1 MIKSLQ
7 ILRFIAAASVINYHI
22 NFNFGSFGVDIFF
35 VLSGFVISLV
45 TFNNQNNITFIIN
58 RISRIVPIYWIL
70 STALL
75 IAAIVAPQLMHQNT
89 IENSNFINFFYSIF
103 FIPFN
108 ISGEIEPILLVG
120 WSLNYEMFFYF
131 VVWVSLI
138 ITKHPLKISSSVI
151 IFLFVY
157 FAHFSQDSP
166 ANSFFG
172 NDIILEFILGLI
184 AFRFYNSNYK
194 KKYNFV
200 FLIII
205 ILLSSSFR
213 VYVENEGIMTS
224 RLLYYGI
231 PSFLIVLSC
240 VFLENY
246 IPKLNSKLI
255 SLLVSMGDASYST
268 YLTHWYVIV
277 FSRKIFS
284 EDLNLYNF
292 HSLMGT
298 IITFVLCLIV
308 GQIIHLFIDNP
319 VNRSFKKYLTS
330 KFL

>member
-1 MIKSLQ
+1 M
-7 ILRFIAAASVINYHI
+7 
-22 NFNFGSFGVDIFF
+22 
-35 VLSGFVISLV
+35 
-45 TFNNQNNITFIIN
+45 
-58 RISRIVPIYWIL
+58 
-70 STALL
+70 
-75 IAAIVAPQLMHQNT
+75 
-89 IENSNFINFFYSIF
+89 
-103 FIPFN
+103 
-108 ISGEIEPILLVG
+108 
-120 WSLNYEMFFYF
+120 
-131 VVWVSLI
+131 
-138 ITKHPLKISSSVI
+138 
-151 IFLFVY
+151 
-157 FAHFSQDSP
+157 
-166 ANSFFG
+166 
-172 NDIILEFILGLI
+172 
-184 AFRFYNSNYK
+184 
-194 KKYNFV
+194 
-200 FLIII
+200 
-205 ILLSSSFR
+205 

-255 SLLVSMGDASYST
+255 SLLVSGGCKLFNIFDTLVCNS
-268 YLTHWYVIV
+268 I
-277 FSRKIFS
+277 FKKIFS